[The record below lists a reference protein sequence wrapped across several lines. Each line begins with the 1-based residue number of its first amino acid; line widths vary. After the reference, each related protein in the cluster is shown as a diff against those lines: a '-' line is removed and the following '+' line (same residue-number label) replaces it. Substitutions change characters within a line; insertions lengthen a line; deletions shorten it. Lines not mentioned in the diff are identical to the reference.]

1 MCINT
6 EKSNS
11 VYDCDVKYIPKRV
24 LLYKRTV
31 LCGGGGVL
39 SSRPFTGSK
48 VGGGLNVV
56 FGPLQV
62 HYRFYSFKIEMYIKQ

>member
-31 LCGGGGVL
+31 LCGGGVFLPG
-39 SSRPFTGSK
+39 PFTDSK